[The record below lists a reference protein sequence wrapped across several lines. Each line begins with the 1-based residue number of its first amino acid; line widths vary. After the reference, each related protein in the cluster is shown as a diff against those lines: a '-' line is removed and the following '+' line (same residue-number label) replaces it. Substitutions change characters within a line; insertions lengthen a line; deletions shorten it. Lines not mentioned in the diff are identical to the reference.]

1 MKLNRVLTY
10 DIKVMCESTHTG
22 YMLIETFISV
32 CYREVVLKHGHQNIH
47 LLETIIHVIML
58 YILYILSILYLAY
71 FHDEFIHF
79 S

>member
-32 CYREVVLKHGHQNIH
+32 CYREVVLKHGHQNIY
-47 LLETIIHVIML
+47 T
-58 YILYILSILYLAY
+58 
-71 FHDEFIHF
+71 
-79 S
+79 